1 MIEVLEPL
9 FVGELAPY
17 RDVLVLADDP
27 RPSRPVADWLAP
39 AVFEQV
45 LLRYGAPRSADE
57 RRGLASE
64 WSKDY
69 LSRLLPPVVA
79 AIVVMGHCLPLS
91 LSSIDLILG
100 ETGEPL
106 AFKLPAAG
114 SPWSPTPPDQV
125 GDPFRRFAPL
135 IDDHLEP
142 LVSALS
148 SYSRLSPRVF
158 WSNAANYV
166 EWMVS
171 AIASRMPGI
180 RVDDAR
186 AMLELRQRMDGRDN
200 PLYRPVRYL
209 TEGEGSAARTRRQ
222 RRVCCV
228 RYLVPDRSLC
238 ANCPLSVMPGKSA
251 EMPGFTD
258 TSAD

>member
-1 MIEVLEPL
+1 MIEVLKPL

-27 RPSRPVADWLAP
+27 RPSRPVADWLGP
-39 AVFEQV
+39 AAFEQV
-45 LLRYGAPRSADE
+45 LSTYGAPRSADE

-79 AIVVMGHCLPLS
+79 AILVTGHCLPLA
-91 LSSIDLILG
+91 LTSIELILG
-100 ETGEPL
+100 DAGEPL
-106 AFKLPAAG
+106 AFKMPAAG
-114 SPWSPTPPDQV
+114 NPFAPAEPDQI

-142 LVSALS
+142 LVAALS
-148 SYSRLSPRVF
+148 CYSRLSPRVF

-171 AIASRMPGI
+171 AIASRMPDA

-186 AMLELRQRMDGRDN
+186 AMLELRQRADGRDN
-200 PLYRPVRYL
+200 PLYRPVRYR
-209 TEGEGSAARTRRQ
+209 TEGEGSAATTRRQ

-228 RYLVPDRSLC
+228 RYLVPDRTLC
-238 ANCPLSVMPGKSA
+238 ANCPLVQL
-251 EMPGFTD
+251 T
-258 TSAD
+258 

>member
-1 MIEVLEPL
+1 MIEVLKPL

-45 LLRYGAPRSADE
+45 LSRYGSPRSADE

-79 AIVVMGHCLPLS
+79 ATLVMGHRLPLALTS
-91 LSSIDLILG
+91 VELILG
-100 ETGEPL
+100 DAGEPL
-106 AFKLPAAG
+106 GFKLPAAG
-114 SPWSPTPPDQV
+114 SPWPPVLPDQA

-135 IDDHLEP
+135 IDDHLAP
-142 LVSALS
+142 MVAALS

-166 EWMVS
+166 EWMAS
-171 AIASRMPGI
+171 AIAARMPGT

-186 AMLELRQRMDGRDN
+186 AMLELRQRIDGRDN
-200 PLYRPVRYL
+200 PLYRPVRYR
-209 TEGEGSAARTRRQ
+209 TEGEGIAAKTHRQ

-228 RYLVPDRSLC
+228 RYLVPGRTLC
-238 ANCPLSVMPGKSA
+238 ANCPLSVMPG
-251 EMPGFTD
+251 
-258 TSAD
+258 SADPSAD

>member
-1 MIEVLEPL
+1 MIEVLKPL

-39 AVFEQV
+39 AAFEQV
-45 LLRYGAPRSADE
+45 LYTYGAPRSADE
-57 RRGLASE
+57 RRGLESE

-79 AIVVMGHCLPLS
+79 AILVMGHCLPLALTS
-91 LSSIDLILG
+91 TELILG
-100 ETGEPL
+100 DAGEPL
-106 AFKLPAAG
+106 AFKLPTAG
-114 SPWSPTPPDQV
+114 SPFAPAEPGAAD
-125 GDPFRRFAPL
+125 DPFRRFAPL

-142 LVSALS
+142 LVASLS
-148 SYSRLSPRVF
+148 RYSRLSPRVF

-171 AIASRMPGI
+171 AIASRMPDT

-186 AMLELRQRMDGRDN
+186 AMLELRQRVDGRDN

-209 TEGEGSAARTRRQ
+209 TEGEGSGTATRRQ

-228 RYLVPDRSLC
+228 RYLVPDRPLC
-238 ANCPLSVMPGKSA
+238 ANCPLGQL
-251 EMPGFTD
+251 T
-258 TSAD
+258 

>member
-1 MIEVLEPL
+1 MIEVLKPL

-39 AVFEQV
+39 AAFEQV
-45 LLRYGAPRSADE
+45 LYTYGAPRSADE

-79 AIVVMGHCLPLS
+79 AILVMGHCLPLA
-91 LSSIDLILG
+91 LTSIELILG
-100 ETGEPL
+100 DAGEPL

-114 SPWSPTPPDQV
+114 SPFAPAEPDPAD
-125 GDPFRRFAPL
+125 DPFRRFAPL

-142 LVSALS
+142 LVAALS
-148 SYSRLSPRVF
+148 HYSRLSPRVF

-171 AIASRMPGI
+171 AIASRMPGAQ
-180 RVDDAR
+180 VDDAR
-186 AMLELRQRMDGRDN
+186 AMLELRQRADGRDN
-200 PLYRPVRYL
+200 PLYRPVRYR
-209 TEGEGSAARTRRQ
+209 TEGEGIAAKTHRQ

-228 RYLVPDRSLC
+228 RYLVPGRTLC
-238 ANCPLSVMPGKSA
+238 ANCPL
-251 EMPGFTD
+251 TQL
-258 TSAD
+258 T